1 MNDKPEE
8 QKTTPMGPVPNST
21 ADVSEFPSVAPHI
34 HSQAFQ
40 YTLLVGEAGTPIEI
54 TSGAR
59 SVKELYN
66 MLYPAPGATGA
77 QIERAGNVAFFP
89 EAVVRVEDEKGNKR
103 CDIVAGWVPAD
114 EDDGEDY
121 EEPEPEPDPMPRRKP
136 KFLGRQGRD

>member
-1 MNDKPEE
+1 MTDKPEE
-8 QKTTPMGPVPNST
+8 QKQTSMGPVPNST
-21 ADVSEFPSVAPHI
+21 GDVNEFPSVAPHI
-34 HSQAFQ
+34 HSQPFQ

-59 SVKELYN
+59 SVRELYS
-66 MLYPAPGATGA
+66 MLYPAPGSTGP

-103 CDIVAGWVPAD
+103 ADIIAGWAPVD
-114 EDDGEDY
+114 DDGDDDF
-121 EEPEPEPDPMPRRKP
+121 EEPDPEPEPPRRKP